1 MPTIPWSWFNELQVN
16 GFCHTTKPACDP
28 SGNTITKTELNCY
41 LLFCS
46 SVTRVTML
54 SRMAHDSRLNYPLL
68 VIFTCKC
75 KLLDH
80 AKLFS
85 SQYDFWIPNILT
97 IKNILSCRRVP
108 KADQNITKD
117 FLVVKSWLLMV
128 VRDCMS
134 SLMNFLIKIERTD
147 NSKLFFYWFFENMRF
162 KLHTLFIWCYHNL
175 NQILGP
181 AGLLLSDRKYV
192 FTRIDHAITHGKA
205 RLHRDQLNSL
215 TTKGSGVGTKFIM
228 R

>member
-28 SGNTITKTELNCY
+28 SGNTITKTESNCY

-46 SVTRVTML
+46 SVTRVTIQ
-54 SRMAHDSRLNYPLL
+54 SRMAHDQEPMTWHDSWLNYPLL

-85 SQYDFWIPNILT
+85 SQYYFWIPNILT

-117 FLVVKSWLLMV
+117 FLVAKSWLLMV

-147 NSKLFFYWFFENMRF
+147 NSKMFFLMIFW
-162 KLHTLFIWCYHNL
+162 K
-175 NQILGP
+175 
-181 AGLLLSDRKYV
+181 
-192 FTRIDHAITHGKA
+192 HA
-205 RLHRDQLNSL
+205 
-215 TTKGSGVGTKFIM
+215 F
-228 R
+228 

>member
-16 GFCHTTKPACDP
+16 GFCHTTRPACDP
-28 SGNTITKTELNCY
+28 SGNTITKTESNCY

-46 SVTRVTML
+46 SVTRVTIQ

-97 IKNILSCRRVP
+97 IKNILSCPRVP

-117 FLVVKSWLLMV
+117 FLVAKSWLLMV

-147 NSKLFFYWFFENMRF
+147 NSKLFFNDFLKTCVLNCILYLFDVIITWMKYWVQRVSYFRTESTF
-162 KLHTLFIWCYHNL
+162 
-175 NQILGP
+175 
-181 AGLLLSDRKYV
+181 LLES
-192 FTRIDHAITHGKA
+192 ITQSYTGK
-205 RLHRDQLNSL
+205 HDYTEIN
-215 TTKGSGVGTKFIM
+215 
-228 R
+228 